1 MENHKFLN
9 TNKGNRIKI
18 KEGFKY
24 LIKIPKNVRK
34 IIGLKPNLR
43 IYKKF
48 KSSYI
53 EKTISQINYCN
64 YYFVIIYNLK
74 ISTLYLN

>member
-24 LIKIPKNVRK
+24 LLKKTKNVIKIF
-34 IIGLKPNLR
+34 GLKPNKR
-43 IYKKF
+43 IYKKC

-53 EKTISQINYCN
+53 KEAIFQIIYCN

-74 ISTLYLN
+74 IYTLYST